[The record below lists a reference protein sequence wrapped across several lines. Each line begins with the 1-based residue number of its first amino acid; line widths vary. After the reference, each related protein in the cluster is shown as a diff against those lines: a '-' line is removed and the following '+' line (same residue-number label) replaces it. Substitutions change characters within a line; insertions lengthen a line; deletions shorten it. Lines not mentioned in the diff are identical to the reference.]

1 MSSSDLVID
10 DEYISALG
18 SFYINMGDNIVDEMI
33 NSYIKKMQEIKDK
46 AIMEGEIA
54 ESLEA
59 FIEYAQNLKDV
70 AGEIGTELKDL
81 MEYFITDIDKA
92 DEFLF

>member
-10 DEYISALG
+10 DEYISSLG
-18 SFYINMGDNIVDEMI
+18 SFYTSMGDNIIDEMI
-33 NSYIKKMQEIKDK
+33 NSYIEKMQEIKDK
-46 AIMEGEIA
+46 AIMEGDIA
-54 ESLEA
+54 ESLQA
-59 FIEYAQNLKDV
+59 FLEYAQSLKDI

-81 MEYFITDIDKA
+81 MECFITDIDQA